1 MRKIISASFIF
12 LALLFPFVLFS
23 CAGISTPVIVDS
35 DKDGV
40 PDNYDNRHN
49 FATPQYYD
57 KCPTTTPAGVKVDKY
72 GCPLDSDGDGI
83 PDYLDKCPGT
93 PAGVK
98 VDKDGCPLDS
108 DGDGVPDDRPDKC
121 PGTPAGVK
129 VDADGCPPPPVVQK
143 AEPQPCADAK
153 ASKALFVLLPD
164 REGKVGQV
172 EVSNSAGSQTLKEA
186 RESTEVDC
194 SDKAPG
200 NPKIMDEKAVSDM
213 FKVAIDALPASP
225 VSFVMYFDSGSA
237 VPTKKSMQLIPEILA
252 TIKSQKST
260 DVVVVGHTDT
270 VASNKYNQ
278 KLSERRA
285 NSVAKA
291 LASKGVDKAM
301 IEIEY
306 HGEDRLLVQT
316 TDEIAEPGNRRVEII
331 AR

>member
-1 MRKIISASFIF
+1 MRKIIPLSLIF
-12 LALLFPFVLFS
+12 LALLFPLVLFS
-23 CAGISTPVIVDS
+23 CAGISAPVIVDS

-72 GCPLDSDGDGI
+72 GCPLDSDGDGV
-83 PDYLDKCPGT
+83 PDYLDKCPEAK
-93 PAGVK
+93 PGVK

-108 DGDGVPDDRPDKC
+108 DGDGVADDHPDKC

-129 VDADGCPPPPVVQK
+129 VDADGCPPPVVQK
-143 AEPQPCADAK
+143 TELQPCADSK

-164 REGKVGQV
+164 REGKVGQI
-172 EVSNSAGSQTLKEA
+172 EVSNSAGSQTLDEV

-194 SDKAPG
+194 SDKVPST
-200 NPKIMDEKAVSDM
+200 PKIMDEKAVSDI
-213 FKVAIDALPASP
+213 FKEAIDALPASP
-225 VSFVMYFDSGSA
+225 VSFVMYFNSGSA
-237 VPTKKSMQLIPEILA
+237 TPTKKSMELIPEILA

-260 DVVVVGHTDT
+260 DVIVVGHTDT
-270 VASNKYNQ
+270 VASNKFNQ

-285 NSVAKA
+285 KSVAKA
-291 LASKGVDKAM
+291 LVSKGVDKAM

-316 TDEIAEPGNRRVEII
+316 PDEVDEPGNRRVEII